1 MRGSNLGAGFSVGAL
16 ALLAGLS
23 ACSSKSSSP
32 STWSYTVNF
41 QSVAAAVSV
50 DTLEVSV
57 FDATLPDTSCATLVQ
72 KRRTKVELAKPLF
85 SVPATALCDLANG
98 QGAVTVPYGTYSLLV
113 VARHKSQ
120 DWLIGCN
127 VQHVTRDEDPG
138 TLQIDLTNFDDSVLV
153 PPSGCQTLSSHCSG
167 GC

>member
-1 MRGSNLGAGFSVGAL
+1 LRAPSIGGPFVAGAL
-16 ALLAGLS
+16 ALLAGLP
-23 ACSSKSSSP
+23 ACSSKSTSP
-32 STWSYTVNF
+32 STWNYTVNF

-50 DTLEVSV
+50 DTLEVNV
-57 FDATLPDTSCATLVQ
+57 YDATLPDSDCAALVQ
-72 KRRTKVELAKPLF
+72 KRRAKVDLPKPLV
-85 SVPATALCDLANG
+85 SVAATALCDLANG
-98 QGAVTVPYGTYSLLV
+98 QGAVTVPYGTYALLV

-138 TLQIDLTNFDDSVLV
+138 TLQIDLTNFDESVLV
-153 PPSGCQTLSSHCSG
+153 PPTGCQTLSSHCSG